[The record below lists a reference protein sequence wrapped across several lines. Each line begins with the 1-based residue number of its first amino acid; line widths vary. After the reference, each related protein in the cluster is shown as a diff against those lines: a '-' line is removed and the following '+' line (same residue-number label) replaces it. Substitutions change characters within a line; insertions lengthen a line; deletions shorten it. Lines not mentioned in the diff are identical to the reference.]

1 MKGGGVCAVD
11 PVLYAILKDLRKK
24 IAKKLELP
32 PYVIFQDPSLEA
44 MATTY
49 PVTLDEL
56 QNIPGVG
63 AGKAKRYGEEFVKV
77 IKKHCDENE
86 IERPEDLRVRTVANK
101 SKLKVS
107 IIQGIDRKIA
117 LDELAE
123 SKGLEFSDLLDEV
136 EAIVYSGTK
145 INIDYFLDEVM
156 DEDHVEDI
164 FDYFKEA
171 ESDDLEAAIEE
182 LGREYTEEEIRLVRI
197 KFLSEMGN

>member
-1 MKGGGVCAVD
+1 M
-11 PVLYAILKDLRKK
+11 
-24 IAKKLELP
+24 
-32 PYVIFQDPSLEA
+32 
-44 MATTY
+44 
-49 PVTLDEL
+49 
-56 QNIPGVG
+56 
-63 AGKAKRYGEEFVKV
+63 
-77 IKKHCDENE
+77 
-86 IERPEDLRVRTVANK
+86 
-101 SKLKVS
+101 KVS